1 MGLKC
6 VTQLS
11 CAMGLSCVASGAG
24 LALRRARAAGLAY
37 AVMLRRAVGCQ
48 ARAAG
53 LAYAVMLRLRRAW
66 AADCRR
72 SPGLLARKR

>member
-1 MGLKC
+1 MRRARAARLKC

-11 CAMGLSCVASGAG
+11 CAACC
-24 LALRRARAAGLAY
+24 R
-37 AVMLRRAVGCQ
+37 

-66 AADCRR
+66 AAGCRR
-72 SPGLLARKR
+72 PAGMHERKR

>member
-6 VTQLS
+6 VTQLR

-24 LALRRARAAGLAY
+24 LKC
-37 AVMLRRAVGCQ
+37 VMQLSCAVGCQ

-72 SPGLLARKR
+72 PAGMHERKR